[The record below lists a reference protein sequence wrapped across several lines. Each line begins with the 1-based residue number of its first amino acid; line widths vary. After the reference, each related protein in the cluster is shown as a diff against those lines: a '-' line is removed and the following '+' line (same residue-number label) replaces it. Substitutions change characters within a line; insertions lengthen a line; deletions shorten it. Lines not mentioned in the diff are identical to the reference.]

1 MTQPKAPNLLQEAG
15 LPIVYPASEDVLD
28 APGSNGF
35 AIALRSAVRSLSVMQ
50 KEAIVARNGATRTW
64 RLASD
69 EGPYLQGH
77 DFAPAPLAFLST
89 GLAVDL
95 LASVERSLATAGRR
109 GEAVRLVLDSRYT
122 MEGSLARGTMVGGAR
137 PPEITVYMPDATSDT
152 TGLVLTGVMASA
164 TAGIVGT
171 PLKSTFT
178 LTSHGHQIDVGTV
191 AADSEPPPSL
201 QDRPER
207 FPQPGSTPPEPIVS
221 KTWDVGSDT
230 ADAGSSLA
238 PEQRRELHL
247 QAQAHRRLD
256 DLVVVDVTVHRP
268 RGSTFRF
275 LADEPTDG
283 KAVGNRAPD
292 ALTYVSA
299 GIGFCF
305 MTQIGRY
312 AKILQRS
319 LGDYHVSQ
327 DTRFSY
333 GDPRANPPEAPRADV
348 PRTHVFLA
356 PDDESFA
363 THALDMS
370 EQTCFIHAMCRTE
383 LRPRVKTLAL
393 RD

>member
-1 MTQPKAPNLLQEAG
+1 MNQPRAPNLLLEAG
-15 LPIVYPASEDVLD
+15 LPIVYAASEDVLE
-28 APGSNGF
+28 APETDGF
-35 AIALRSAVRSLSVMQ
+35 AVALRTAVRSLTVMQ
-50 KEAIVARNGATRTW
+50 KEAIVARSGADRTW

-95 LASVERSLATAGRR
+95 LASVERSLASAGK
-109 GEAVRLVLDSRYT
+109 GGKPVRLVVDSRYT
-122 MEGSLARGTMVGGAR
+122 MEGSLARGTMVGGAK
-137 PPEITVYMPDATSDT
+137 PPEITVYVRDATSDT
-152 TGLVLTGVMASA
+152 TGFVLTGVMASA

-171 PLKSTFT
+171 PLQSTFT
-178 LTSHGHQIDVGTV
+178 LTSHGEQVDVGV
-191 AADSEPPPSL
+191 VEAEREPPPPL
-201 QDRPER
+201 HVRPER
-207 FPQPGSTPPEPIVS
+207 FPEPRSTPPESIVS
-221 KTWDVGSDT
+221 KTRDVGSDT

-247 QAQAHRRLD
+247 QARASRRHD
-256 DLVVVDVTVHRP
+256 GLVVADITVHRP

-283 KAVGNRAPD
+283 SLVGGRAPD
-292 ALTYVSA
+292 ALTYMSA

-333 GDPRANPPEAPRADV
+333 GDPRADPPEKPRADV

-363 THALDMS
+363 PHALDMS
-370 EQTCFIHAMCRTE
+370 AQTCFIHAMCRSE
-383 LRPRVKTLAL
+383 LRPRVKTLTL